1 VTSTTTTYSYGNETI
16 KNVTELIGTN
26 EYNASGVLTYSTTVT
41 NFYTYTEAAGS
52 GSSGG
57 SGSGGGP
64 GGGIAGSGAGV
75 VTSTTVSSFSTKP
88 SFTVQEELEALS
100 GGKARVVKL
109 SKPLD
114 PPSRPG
120 LCSAPSRSTRFP
132 AVPLVVRAAKAAV
145 VAEALVE
152 MHR

>member
-1 VTSTTTTYSYGNETI
+1 VGL
-16 KNVTELIGTN
+16 VVGVGPVVDLVVELQV
-26 EYNASGVLTYSTTVT
+26 AVPVLLHLQPSHH
-41 NFYTYTEAAGS
+41 S
-52 GSSGG
+52 
-57 SGSGGGP
+57 P
-64 GGGIAGSGAGV
+64 P
-75 VTSTTVSSFSTKP
+75 KP

-120 LCSAPSRSTRFP
+120 LSSAPSRSIRFP